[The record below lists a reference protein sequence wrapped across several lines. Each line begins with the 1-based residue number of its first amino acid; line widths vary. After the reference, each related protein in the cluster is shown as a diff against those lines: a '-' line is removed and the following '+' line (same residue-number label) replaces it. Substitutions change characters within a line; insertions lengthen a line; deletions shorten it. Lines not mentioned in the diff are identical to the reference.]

1 LEDKDNPYSFIFQNN
16 MHDKGIQ
23 IILKI
28 LNTLYGLSLSVIS
41 LHFFFFQEE
50 ELKGMNNDISFLKS
64 S

>member
-1 LEDKDNPYSFIFQNN
+1 
-16 MHDKGIQ
+16 
-23 IILKI
+23 
-28 LNTLYGLSLSVIS
+28 LSLSVIS